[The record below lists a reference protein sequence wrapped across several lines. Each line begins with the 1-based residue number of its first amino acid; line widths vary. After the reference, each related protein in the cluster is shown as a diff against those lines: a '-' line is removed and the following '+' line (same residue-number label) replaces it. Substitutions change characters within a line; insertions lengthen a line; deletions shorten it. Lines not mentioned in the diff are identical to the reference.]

1 MKESTEMTKAQ
12 KLEWHWIRMY
22 LDMLNAT
29 RKRIAK

>member
-22 LDMLNAT
+22 LDMLNAG
-29 RKRIAK
+29 RKRRQ